1 MDGAIDN
8 EEVIRKL
15 GEQILNGDGRA
26 MSLYFGYSY
35 GKPKESVDIS
45 STDGFNI
52 NFNDIIKAYE
62 KNPHIKEMMLTGG
75 SPSMHGKLVNELTH
89 FANEH
94 NIFITT

>member
-1 MDGAIDN
+1 MGGKRDGAGRPKKADEQKLIEKLDNLIDN

-26 MSLYFGYSY
+26 MSLYFGYRY

-52 NFNDIIKAYE
+52 NFKDIIKF
-62 KNPHIKEMMLTGG
+62 K
-75 SPSMHGKLVNELTH
+75 
-89 FANEH
+89 
-94 NIFITT
+94 

>member
-1 MDGAIDN
+1 MEDKRKNNGGKRDGAGRPKKADEQKLIEKLDNLIDN

-26 MSLYFGYSY
+26 MSLYFGYRY

-52 NFNDIIKAYE
+52 NFNDIIKF
-62 KNPHIKEMMLTGG
+62 K
-75 SPSMHGKLVNELTH
+75 
-89 FANEH
+89 
-94 NIFITT
+94 